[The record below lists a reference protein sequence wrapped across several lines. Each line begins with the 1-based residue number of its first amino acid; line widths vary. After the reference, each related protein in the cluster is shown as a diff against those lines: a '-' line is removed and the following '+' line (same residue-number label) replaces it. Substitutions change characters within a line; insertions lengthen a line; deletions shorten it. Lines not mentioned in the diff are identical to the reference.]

1 MAPERRAK
9 RLRDSG
15 ISPTVQRMA
24 VLEFLESTRSHP
36 TADEVFQAIRKTYP
50 TISKATIYNTLDAL
64 TRAGT
69 ILRLTID
76 PGASRY
82 DADLDPHVH
91 FRCRICRKTYD
102 IAPLATETHEDYVD
116 GHRIESV
123 RTYAY
128 GICVEC
134 LKAGKDARP
143 GRTAAST
150 NAKNASK
157 KSSAADPPSRGE
169 GG

>member
-1 MAPERRAK
+1 
-9 RLRDSG
+9 
-15 ISPTVQRMA
+15 MA

-36 TADEVFQAIRKTYP
+36 TADEVFQTIRRTYP
-50 TISKATIYNTLDAL
+50 TISKATVYNTLDAL
-64 TRAGT
+64 TKAGA

-91 FRCRICRKTYD
+91 FRCRICGKTYD
-102 IAPLATETHEDYVD
+102 IAPLTTEAHEDSVD
-116 GHRIESV
+116 GHKIESV

-134 LKAGKDARP
+134 LKAEKD
-143 GRTAAST
+143 GSLRTSATSS
-150 NAKNASK
+150 NERNASK
-157 KSSAADPPSRGE
+157 KRSTADPSSRR
-169 GG
+169 GGG